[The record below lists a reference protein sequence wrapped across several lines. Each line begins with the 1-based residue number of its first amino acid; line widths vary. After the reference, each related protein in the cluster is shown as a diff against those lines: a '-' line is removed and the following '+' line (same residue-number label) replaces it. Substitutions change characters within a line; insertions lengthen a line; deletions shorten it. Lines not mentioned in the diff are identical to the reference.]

1 MSLGTINEHFEVE
14 IKGES
19 IARTHSIGKPKKD
32 AKKLQP
38 SIIKFLI

>member
-19 IARTHSIGKPKKD
+19 IECTHSIGKPKKD
-32 AKKLQP
+32 AKKLQL
-38 SIIKFLI
+38 SIINF

>member
-19 IARTHSIGKPKKD
+19 IERTHSIGKPKKD
-32 AKKLQP
+32 AKNYNPVL
-38 SIIKFLI
+38 